1 LNSPTGVVFTPV
13 PFGNDKFAQFG
24 DEFGLPVP
32 GNFDPPITPAQ
43 PTGGYTNTQLNLDV
57 NNDGVVS
64 PLDALII
71 INRLNGGSAA
81 PTSSP
86 FVQAPFVDVNGDGA
100 CTAMDALL
108 VINALNS
115 RATGSVVSGEG
126 EGLPID
132 AVFTEL
138 GNESDADDTIMAL
151 LSMDDLESRKKTL
164 PVKSPIKPHWEY
176 FTQR

>member
-1 LNSPTGVVFTPV
+1 
-13 PFGNDKFAQFG
+13 
-24 DEFGLPVP
+24 
-32 GNFDPPITPAQ
+32 
-43 PTGGYTNTQLNLDV
+43 LDV

-86 FVQAPFVDVNGDGA
+86 FVHVPFVDVNGDGA

-138 GNESDADDTIMAL
+138 GNESDADDTLMAL
-151 LSMDDLESRKKTL
+151 LSTDDLESRKKTL